1 MLLKYIFT
9 SKTFFFTFFVHTWFE
24 ARHVSSPWCYLLFIL
39 VPVSWK
45 KSVPQSRFFFTTTIM
60 LQNVWQN
67 SERTGKDIEN
77 VDNRE
82 RRINARENVS
92 GLRRKDVC
100 KHWNVFHVDF
110 NDLALISFLHIIWC
124 AFFFTSLQFNC
135 FFKEFVSYHI
145 IHRVGNLRSIGM
157 ECWVLNIF

>member
-1 MLLKYIFT
+1 MER
-9 SKTFFFTFFVHTWFE
+9 SCRFV
-24 ARHVSSPWCYLLFIL
+24 
-39 VPVSWK
+39 
-45 KSVPQSRFFFTTTIM
+45 FTTIIM

-100 KHWNVFHVDF
+100 KH
-110 NDLALISFLHIIWC
+110 
-124 AFFFTSLQFNC
+124 
-135 FFKEFVSYHI
+135 
-145 IHRVGNLRSIGM
+145 
-157 ECWVLNIF
+157 